1 MVLYCLIM
9 VKAMNPQRGAA
20 EPMLL
25 TPSLPIPASPLHSLR
40 ASLLGAS
47 LSLVC
52 PTGVVQISLSLSLG
66 CPQPSFQF
74 NESQLSHKLFGQM
87 TNSVTMSNR
96 FANNLFLL
104 TLY

>member
-9 VKAMNPQRGAA
+9 VKAMNLQRGAA

-25 TPSLPIPASPLHSLR
+25 TPSFPIPTSPLHSLT
-40 ASLLGAS
+40 ASILGPS
-47 LSLVC
+47 LSLVF
-52 PTGVVQISLSLSLG
+52 PTGVVQISLSVSLD

-87 TNSVTMSNR
+87 TNSVTISNR